1 MESDTPEST
10 QSNTSTPPLSS
21 LKVNIAVDSTEGST
35 KTNLKS
41 QAITSEIQSP
51 VDDEGFIQTLPALDE
66 SVAGYVDDVTP
77 EKEGQKY
84 ILEVVKGLK
93 SGGIPSCLVQNAA
106 LIYYG
111 ALRHRWV
118 RLSSSFTT

>member
-1 MESDTPEST
+1 MESDTPRPT
-10 QSNTSTPPLSS
+10 QSNTSTPPFSS
-21 LKVNIAVDSTEGST
+21 PKVNIAVDSIESSI

-41 QAITSEIQSP
+41 QAVTSELQSP
-51 VDDEGFIQTLPALDE
+51 VDDEGPTQTLPFLDE

-77 EKEGQKY
+77 EKGGRKY
-84 ILEVVKGLK
+84 ILEVVKGLQP
-93 SGGIPSCLVQNAA
+93 GGIPSCLVQNAA

-111 ALRHRWV
+111 ALRNRWV

>member
-1 MESDTPEST
+1 MESDTPG
-10 QSNTSTPPLSS
+10 P
-21 LKVNIAVDSTEGST
+21 T

-41 QAITSEIQSP
+41 QAVTSELQSP
-51 VDDEGFIQTLPALDE
+51 VDDEGPTQTLPFLDE

-77 EKEGQKY
+77 EKGGRKY
-84 ILEVVKGLK
+84 VLEVVKGLQ

-111 ALRHRWV
+111 ALRNRWV
-118 RLSSSFTT
+118 RLSSSFTTSIIFELDIGMGLMCTQRLA